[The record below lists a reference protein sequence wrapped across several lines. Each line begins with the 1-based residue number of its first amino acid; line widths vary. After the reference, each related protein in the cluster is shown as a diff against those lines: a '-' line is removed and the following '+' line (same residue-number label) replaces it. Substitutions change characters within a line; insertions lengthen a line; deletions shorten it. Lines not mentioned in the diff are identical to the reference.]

1 MMLELPIEGIKID
14 MSFVKD
20 ILEDKKKQ
28 ALVIGMINFAN
39 AANLKICIEGIETDT
54 LESYLRQFDVTWFQ
68 GYHYSKP
75 IGYKEL
81 IKLLMA

>member
-1 MMLELPIEGIKID
+1 MQPMK
-14 MSFVKD
+14 
-20 ILEDKKKQ
+20 
-28 ALVIGMINFAN
+28 IGMINFAN

-54 LESYLRQFDVTWFQ
+54 LESHLRQFDVTWFQ

-75 IGYKEL
+75 IDHKEL